1 MINKTFCYFF
11 SPESRDDQ
19 LARLGCLITVT
30 GDDGQQTDET
40 VDCRQSVLQ
49 TSESLSLSL
58 SLSRQAGLSRFRAPL
73 AHRHYITNI
82 IILGQSP
89 HFYPENTLTAASD
102 VECFVSESEL
112 SFTYFVGILAAQQ

>member
-1 MINKTFCYFF
+1 MFLSSSFSILHIINEWMINETFCYFF

-58 SLSRQAGLSRFRAPL
+58 SL
-73 AHRHYITNI
+73 
-82 IILGQSP
+82 
-89 HFYPENTLTAASD
+89 
-102 VECFVSESEL
+102 
-112 SFTYFVGILAAQQ
+112 

>member
-1 MINKTFCYFF
+1 MINKTFCYFS

-58 SLSRQAGLSRFRAPL
+58 SLSLSPGRL
-73 AHRHYITNI
+73 AC
-82 IILGQSP
+82 LDSGP
-89 HFYPENTLTAASD
+89 H
-102 VECFVSESEL
+102 
-112 SFTYFVGILAAQQ
+112 

>member
-1 MINKTFCYFF
+1 MINKTFCYFS

-58 SLSRQAGLSRFRAPL
+58 SLSRQAGGVW
-73 AHRHYITNI
+73 NQ
-82 IILGQSP
+82 GP
-89 HFYPENTLTAASD
+89 H
-102 VECFVSESEL
+102 
-112 SFTYFVGILAAQQ
+112 